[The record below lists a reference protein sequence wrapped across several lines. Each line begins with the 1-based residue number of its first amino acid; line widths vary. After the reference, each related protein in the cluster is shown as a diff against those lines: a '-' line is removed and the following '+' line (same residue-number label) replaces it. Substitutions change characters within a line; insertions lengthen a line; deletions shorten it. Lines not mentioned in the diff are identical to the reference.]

1 MLREWEDKVA
11 SSRTDS
17 LWSASGSCGH
27 LGADCAG
34 SFWMST
40 LSCFF
45 LLLSLC
51 FSEVPSGLDVAAVIE
66 WLKHQSTQNCLELRK
81 CQAWRFRQMLRAVKS
96 VQNFPQETFGWC
108 TQSEPGISQQPGR
121 LKKEAWTQRSVSAL
135 EILQH
140 SSRIILLSLSS
151 CTSSGLTSLHSLHER
166 TGSHFPR
173 LLVTKP
179 SEFWRSFIFTS
190 KANNHSAVLLR
201 FCYTYRWQGDF
212 PEKEVLIT
220 KSYCCN

>member
-1 MLREWEDKVA
+1 MVKTSEYTELSGAAKVSSLEIQTNAESSEECTELSPGNLWVMHTEW
-11 SSRTDS
+11 T
-17 LWSASGSCGH
+17 
-27 LGADCAG
+27 
-34 SFWMST
+34 
-40 LSCFF
+40 
-45 LLLSLC
+45 
-51 FSEVPSGLDVAAVIE
+51 
-66 WLKHQSTQNCLELRK
+66 
-81 CQAWRFRQMLRAVKS
+81 
-96 VQNFPQETFGWC
+96 
-108 TQSEPGISQQPGR
+108 GISQQPGR